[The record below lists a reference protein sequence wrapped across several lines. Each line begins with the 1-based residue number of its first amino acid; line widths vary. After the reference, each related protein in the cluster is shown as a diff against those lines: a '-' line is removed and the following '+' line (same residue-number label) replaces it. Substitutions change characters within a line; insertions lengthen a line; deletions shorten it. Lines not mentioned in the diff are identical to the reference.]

1 MNLIHLLAV
10 SLLGLAACTSSSP
23 IKMITLE
30 SPSQINTINFALS
43 PEGVPTYS
51 VTHRGDTVIQPSTL
65 GFEFQGQPALSAG
78 LEVLDTETNSADE
91 TWEMPWGEQREVRNH
106 YRELRVHLQ
115 EIAAP
120 KRRLDVIFRA
130 YDDGVAFR
138 YHFPEQ
144 EGVDSIVIS
153 DERTQFA
160 LTGDHRCWW
169 MPGDWDIYEHLFNAT
184 AFTEI
189 DALAKRDH
197 PDLNASYI
205 PENAVNTP
213 VTMRTAAGLHLSFHE
228 AALVDYA
235 DMTLR
240 IDPDNLRM
248 ESGLVGS
255 DRLGYKV
262 KRALPFSTPW
272 RTIQISDNATG
283 LIESKL
289 IVNLNEPNKL
299 GDVAWFTPMKYVGIW
314 WEMHLGISTWDMEG
328 TQDMSSYTTEQVT
341 GKQHGATTANAKRYI
356 DFAADNNIKGLLVE
370 GWNTG
375 WEHWIGFEDREGVF
389 DFITP
394 YADYDLEEVVRYG
407 QEKGVQ
413 LIMHHETSA
422 APRTYEQQLDTAY
435 ALMQSLGIHSV
446 KSGYVGPI
454 IPKGEYHHGQWMV
467 NHYNRAVIKAADY
480 EVAVNAHEPIKAT
493 GLRRT
498 YPNMISREG
507 LRGQEFNAWAS
518 DGGNPPEH
526 LSIIAFTRMLGGPID
541 FTPGIFNIKM
551 EPYKEG
557 NQVNTTLAHQLA
569 LYVVIYSPVQMA
581 ADLPESYAD
590 QPGFQFIR
598 DVGVNW
604 EQTQVLNGEVG
615 DYVTI
620 ARQERKTGNWFVG
633 GITDEEARSVNLTFD
648 FLEEGASYQAV
659 LYRDSPDAHWDENP
673 TSLTIEE
680 VPIDATTALAIDL
693 APGGGFALSLKKK

>member
-1 MNLIHLLAV
+1 MATLI
-10 SLLGLAACTSSSP
+10 
-23 IKMITLE
+23 
-30 SPSQINTINFALS
+30 SPSQNNTINFALS
-43 PEGVPTYS
+43 PEGVPTYT

-65 GFEFQGQPALSAG
+65 GYEFQGQPALSAG
-78 LEVLDTETNSADE
+78 LEVVDTENRSADE

-106 YRELRVHLQ
+106 YNELRVQLQ
-115 EIAAP
+115 ETAAP
-120 KRRLDVIFRA
+120 NRRLDLIFRT

-138 YHFPEQ
+138 YHFLEQ
-144 EGVDSIVIS
+144 DGVDSLIIT

-160 LTGDHRCWW
+160 LTGDHTCWW
-169 MPGDWDIYEHLFNAT
+169 MPGDWDIYEHLFNT
-184 AFTEI
+184 SAFTKI

-213 VTMRTAAGLHLSFHE
+213 VTMRTADGLHLSFHE

-240 IDPDNLRM
+240 IDPENLRM

-272 RTIQISDNATG
+272 RTLQISADAAG

-299 GDVAWFTPMKYVGIW
+299 GDVDWFTPMKYVGIW

-328 TQDMSSYTTEQVT
+328 TQDMSTYTTEQVT
-341 GKQHGATTANAKRYI
+341 GKKHGATTANAKRYI
-356 DFAADNNIKGLLVE
+356 NFAAVNNIKGLLVE

-375 WEHWIGFEDREGVF
+375 WDHWIGFEDREGVF

-407 QEKGVQ
+407 NERGVQ

-526 LSIIAFTRMLGGPID
+526 LSVIAFTRMLGGPID

-551 EPYKEG
+551 APYKEG

-581 ADLPESYAD
+581 ADLPESYVD
-590 QPGFQFIR
+590 QPAFQFIR

-604 EQTQVLNGEVG
+604 EQTRVLNGEVG
-615 DYVTI
+615 DFVTI
-620 ARQERKTGNWFVG
+620 ARQERETGNWFVG
-633 GITDEEARSVNLTFD
+633 GITDEEARSVTLTFD
-648 FLEEGASYQAV
+648 FLDEGASYQAM
-659 LYRDSPDAHWDENP
+659 LYRDGPEAHWDNNP
-673 TSLTIEE
+673 TSLEIEE
-680 VPIDATTALAIDL
+680 VTIVASTTLTIDL
-693 APGGGFALSLKKK
+693 APGGGFALSLMKE